1 MSALDI
7 RVRSIGEARPLV
19 LSGWATAIVSA
30 VDEPSLAVER
40 PPFIE
45 EQRHLVVCF
54 DDVTHPSFGTV
65 VDASTVRAVVD
76 FGRTLDDGTRV
87 LVHCRGGI
95 GRSPACAIALH
106 LAHGT
111 TMAEAIQL
119 VVADRPQ
126 AQPNPLFVLVLD
138 EVLGATGE
146 LWHDYHQWA
155 YRQPWWISGLEPDP
169 SRSASATRSALR
181 AQTHRTRQQ

>member
-1 MSALDI
+1 MDDAARAEVGSDLEHKAVAAG
-7 RVRSIGEARPLV
+7 RERRAFQFRARETQKRKSGRTGEPNPAVGGVTGDQVHRIV
-19 LSGWATAIVSA
+19 GEKAI
-30 VDEPSLAVER
+30 
-40 PPFIE
+40 
-45 EQRHLVVCF
+45 EQRPF
-54 DDVTHPSFGTV
+54 
-65 VDASTVRAVVD
+65 
-76 FGRTLDDGTRV
+76 
-87 LVHCRGGI
+87 CRGGI